1 MGGYGKVISSDSH
14 IVEPP
19 NLWERQNGPKL
30 RSSIPHLRKGDEED
44 PYDWW
49 FYDNIKMGPPAP

>member
-19 NLWERQNGPKL
+19 NLWEDRMDPNFG
-30 RSSIPHLRKGDEED
+30 SSIPHLRKGGEDD
-44 PYDWW
+44 PYDW
-49 FYDNIKMGPPAP
+49 